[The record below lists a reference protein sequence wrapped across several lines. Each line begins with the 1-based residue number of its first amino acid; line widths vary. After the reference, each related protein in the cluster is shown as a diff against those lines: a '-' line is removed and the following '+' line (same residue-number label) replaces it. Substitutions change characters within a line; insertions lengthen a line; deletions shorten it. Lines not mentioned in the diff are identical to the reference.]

1 MNCERKG
8 NFCNFVIM
16 KSMIIEKINP
26 SLREYV
32 EEFIIPRYDE
42 FDAGHRRD
50 HVKMVVEQSVVLAQ
64 YYDVDINMVY
74 AIAAYHDTGL
84 VEGRK
89 YHHIVSGE
97 IVKADVKLR
106 EWFDEYQIEIMA
118 EAVTDHRASNDH
130 EPRSIYGK
138 IVAEADR
145 VIDSEII
152 VRRTIQYGLTHYPYL
167 NKEGHYNRFV
177 EHMKE
182 KYAHGGY
189 LKLWIPQS
197 PNAQRLDSFRN
208 LLRDEEQVKLL
219 FEKMWEELVE

>member
-1 MNCERKG
+1 MRGDCVVNDL
-8 NFCNFVIM
+8 
-16 KSMIIEKINP
+16 
-26 SLREYV
+26 LRVYV
-32 EEFIIPRYDE
+32 ENEIIPLYDA

-50 HVKMVVEQSVVLAQ
+50 HVTMVVEQSLELAQ
-64 YYDVDINMVY
+64 YYEVNVDMVY
-74 AIAAYHDTGL
+74 VIAAYHDIGL
-84 VEGRK
+84 KAGRK
-89 YHHIVSGE
+89 QHHIVSGE

-152 VRRTIQYGLTHYPYL
+152 VRRTIQYGLTHYPHL

>member
-1 MNCERKG
+1 
-8 NFCNFVIM
+8 M
-16 KSMIIEKINP
+16 KSEILHAVKS

-32 EEFIIPRYDE
+32 EKFIIPRYDE

-50 HVKMVVEQSVVLAQ
+50 HVEMVVEQSVVLAQ
-64 YYDVDINMVY
+64 YYDVDIDMVY

-89 YHHIVSGE
+89 HHHKVSGE
-97 IVKADVKLR
+97 IVKADEKLR
-106 EWFDEYQIEIMA
+106 EWFDESQIEIMA
-118 EAVTDHRASNDH
+118 EAVIDHRASNDH
-130 EPRSIYGK
+130 EPRTIYGK

-152 VRRTIQYGLTHYPYL
+152 VRRTIQYGLTHYSHL

>member
-1 MNCERKG
+1 
-8 NFCNFVIM
+8 M
-16 KSMIIEKINP
+16 KSAILKKVNP
-26 SLREYV
+26 SLLEYI
-32 EEFIIPRYDE
+32 EEHIIPRYDE

-50 HVKMVVEQSVVLAQ
+50 HVELVVEQSLMLAQ
-64 YYDVDINMVY
+64 YYDVDVNMVY

-89 YHHIVSGE
+89 RHHIVSGD
-97 IVKADVKLR
+97 IVRADAKLR
-106 EWFDEYQIEIMA
+106 EWFDESQIELIA

-145 VIDSEII
+145 VIDTEII
-152 VRRTIQYGLTHYPYL
+152 VRRTIQYGLTHYSHF
-167 NKEGHYNRFV
+167 NKEGHYHRFV

-182 KYAHGGY
+182 KYAYGGY

-197 PNAQRLDSFRN
+197 PNAQRLESFRQI
-208 LLRDEEQVKLL
+208 LQKEEQVKLL
-219 FEKMWEELVE
+219 FEKMWIELVG

>member
-1 MNCERKG
+1 
-8 NFCNFVIM
+8 M
-16 KSMIIEKINP
+16 KSAILKKVNP
-26 SLREYV
+26 SLREYI
-32 EEFIIPRYDE
+32 EEHIISRYDE

-50 HVKMVVEQSVVLAQ
+50 HVELVVEQSLILAQ
-64 YYDVDINMVY
+64 YYDVDVNMVY

-89 YHHIVSGE
+89 RHHIVSGD
-97 IVKADVKLR
+97 IVRADAKLR
-106 EWFDEYQIEIMA
+106 EWFDESQIKLIA

-145 VIDSEII
+145 VIDTEII
-152 VRRTIQYGLTHYPYL
+152 VRRTIQYGLTHYSHL
-167 NKEGHYNRFV
+167 NKEGHYHRFV

-182 KYAHGGY
+182 KYAYGGY

-197 PNAQRLDSFRN
+197 PNAQRLESFRQI
-208 LLRDEEQVKLL
+208 LQKEEQVKLL
-219 FEKMWEELVE
+219 FEKMWIELVG